1 MKCEKMKNQKIFF
14 IIYLKNLKK
23 INRVKSE
30 IHKFFKHRNEAIF
43 VYESKF
49 KGHSIEL
56 TKEAVENNASS
67 IIACGGDGTIN
78 EISSVLVKSSVSLG
92 IIPLGSGNGIAKH
105 FNIPKKINLCLLK
118 IVKNKTT
125 LIDIGKVNN
134 YFFVGNMGVG
144 FESDFIKEYS
154 KSQGHGFLSYLKS
167 FIIAIVK
174 FSPSKFEI
182 KINQKSKKLIPFM
195 LIVSNVNQQ
204 GYNFTVTPNALAN
217 DGLLNLVWLK
227 NASVLKILK
236 LISYT
241 FFKIKL
247 NPNFLNSTLVDKI
260 KITKLS
266 NQNFYIQIDGESI
279 LINNS
284 KLIISTI
291 KNGIKL
297 II

>member
-1 MKCEKMKNQKIFF
+1 MKNEKIFF

-23 INRVKSE
+23 LNRVKSE
-30 IHKFFKHRNEAIF
+30 IHKFFKHRNETIF
-43 VYESKF
+43 IYESKF
-49 KGHSIEL
+49 KGHSIVL
-56 TKEAVENNASS
+56 TKKAVDNNASS

-78 EISSVLVKSSVSLG
+78 EISGLLVKSSISLG

-118 IVKNKTT
+118 IVKKKTT

-144 FESDFIKEYS
+144 FESNFIKEYS
-154 KSQGHGFLSYLKS
+154 KSQDHGFLSYLKS
-167 FIIAIVK
+167 FIISIVK

-182 KINQKSKKLIPFM
+182 KINQKSKTLIPFM

-227 NASVLKILK
+227 NDSVLKILK

-247 NPNFLNSTLVDKI
+247 NPYFLNSTLVEKI
-260 KITKLS
+260 EITKLS